1 MNSHS
6 VSVDRVIDAPPAE
19 IFALLADAGRHQSFD
34 GSGSVQGTRNES
46 EPLELGTTFGM
57 SMKMGFAYKTANTV
71 IEFERDRLIAWQTRG
86 FGGFIGGRIW
96 RYELIP
102 VEQGTHVI
110 ETWDISQDKQRFLL
124 KHSNFPAMTR
134 KNMTETLERIS
145 QALA

>member
-6 VSVDRVIDAPPAE
+6 VSVDRVIEAPPAA
-19 IFALLADAGRHQSFD
+19 IFALLADAGKHKSFD
-34 GSGSVQGTRNES
+34 GSGTVQGTRDES
-46 EPLELGTTFGM
+46 RPLRLGMTFGM

-71 IEFERDRLIAWQTRG
+71 IEFEQDRLIAWQTKG

-102 VEQGTHVI
+102 VEQGTRVV
-110 ETWDISQDKQRFLL
+110 ETWDISKDKQRFFL

-134 KNMTETLERIS
+134 KNMTETLERIA
-145 QALA
+145 QAVA